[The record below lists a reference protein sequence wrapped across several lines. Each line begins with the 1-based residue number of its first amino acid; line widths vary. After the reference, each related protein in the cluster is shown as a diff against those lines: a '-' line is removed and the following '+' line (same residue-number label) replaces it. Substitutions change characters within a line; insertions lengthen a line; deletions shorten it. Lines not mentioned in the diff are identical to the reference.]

1 MKRSYI
7 GKRRSGLG
15 DDSNSLLCRSASTIW
30 VPLAEV
36 GQVLCSSKVLVEQA
50 LVNFV
55 GCHFGL
61 SLDGDHRRRRN
72 QIQM

>member
-1 MKRSYI
+1 M
-7 GKRRSGLG
+7 
-15 DDSNSLLCRSASTIW
+15 
-30 VPLAEV
+30 PLAEV